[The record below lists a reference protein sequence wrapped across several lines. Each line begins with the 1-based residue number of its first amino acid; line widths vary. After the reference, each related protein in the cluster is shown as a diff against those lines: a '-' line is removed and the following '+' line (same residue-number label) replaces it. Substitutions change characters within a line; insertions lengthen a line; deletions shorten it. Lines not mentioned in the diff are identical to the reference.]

1 MRLAAQQ
8 ILLAYDDQQNIE
20 KRGVTPFLACQTL
33 SSLEQDRFTPS
44 PTLLLL
50 RTSALT
56 RGCRLEGKHATET
69 IWTEKTVRE
78 AGSLAPQPGKRSRVD
93 GLLYNTAR
101 PARKSLNADASLAD
115 TTEPR
120 DAHQPKEYKVLK
132 RNVTADP
139 RPVSI
144 KTPVPARD
152 IDAPGNVTAREV
164 ITQPTSEGVELVLPT
179 KDPIVETQWWK
190 EHPESLYG
198 HRADSAQ
205 AQRRW
210 IANLAD
216 QDLCADLALEQAVS
230 GNGTG
235 MNSISPAKS
244 MANKAQGNT
253 EEGDNESDTADAATT
268 ADVTKAEG

>member
-1 MRLAAQQ
+1 MEAWRVNPESDPELTD
-8 ILLAYDDQQNIE
+8 LL
-20 KRGVTPFLACQTL
+20 
-33 SSLEQDRFTPS
+33 
-44 PTLLLL
+44 
-50 RTSALT
+50 
-56 RGCRLEGKHATET
+56 H
-69 IWTEKTVRE
+69 
-78 AGSLAPQPGKRSRVD
+78 
-93 GLLYNTAR
+93 NTAR
-101 PARKSLNADASLAD
+101 LMRDSLNSDAFPTD

-120 DAHQPKEYKVLK
+120 DSHQPKEYKVVK
-132 RNVTADP
+132 RHAKTDP
-139 RPVSI
+139 RQVPI

-164 ITQPTSEGVELVLPT
+164 TTQPTSEGVELVLPT